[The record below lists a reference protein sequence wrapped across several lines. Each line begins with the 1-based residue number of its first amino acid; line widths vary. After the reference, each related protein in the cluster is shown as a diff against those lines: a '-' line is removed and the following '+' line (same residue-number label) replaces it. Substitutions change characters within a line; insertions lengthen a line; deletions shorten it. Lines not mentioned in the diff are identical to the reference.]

1 MSLLGLLQV
10 NGSLPWLRRL
20 LALFLFGIGML
31 YLTLMVR
38 QWWQGGDISGWDVS
52 FGEQYSYS
60 AVWLLAAVLLML
72 VGSWLV
78 QARVRQAAL
87 LILLVA
93 VLKIFLWD
101 MSDLEGLYR
110 AASFLGLGLCLVG
123 LGWFYQHYVMPRQ
136 EPPIEEMSD
145 GQ

>member
-1 MSLLGLLQV
+1 
-10 NGSLPWLRRL
+10 
-20 LALFLFGIGML
+20 
-31 YLTLMVR
+31 
-38 QWWQGGDISGWDVS
+38 
-52 FGEQYSYS
+52 
-60 AVWLLAAVLLML
+60 
-72 VGSWLV
+72 
-78 QARVRQAAL
+78 VRQAAL

-101 MSDLEGLYR
+101 MSDLDGLYR

-136 EPPIEEMSD
+136 EPPPEEMSD

>member
-1 MSLLGLLQV
+1 MLQV

-60 AVWLLAAVLLML
+60 AVWLLAAVVLML

-101 MSDLEGLYR
+101 MSDLDGLYR

-136 EPPIEEMSD
+136 EPPPEEMSD